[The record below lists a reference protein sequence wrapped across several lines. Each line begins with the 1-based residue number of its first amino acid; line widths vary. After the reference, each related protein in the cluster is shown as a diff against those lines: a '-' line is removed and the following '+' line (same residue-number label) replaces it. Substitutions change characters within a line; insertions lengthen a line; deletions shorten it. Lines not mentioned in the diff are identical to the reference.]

1 MSTPRPPAGGAPPPG
16 LGPPGASG
24 ARPDPR
30 PARPPANHADLSGLA
45 SDPRVTGARQA
56 GAPPPTAP
64 SGPRVSPPGAP
75 PPGIPPRA
83 GAAQPPRFGV
93 PPPRPV
99 QPPPRP
105 VQPPPR
111 PVPPRSDP
119 APQRSGPP
127 KRPPR
132 AGGKLRA
139 IGLAL
144 AIHAVLIGLLVFG
157 LRWTHREPEPVQA
170 ELWVPPPPKPP
181 PVPPAPKPE
190 PPPPK
195 PEPPPPPPPKPDPAP
210 PAKTEPAIKVEQ
222 ARRETERKE
231 AERRLADQ
239 KAAER
244 KAEEKRAED
253 RRRAAEQKAADEK
266 RQKDEL
272 ARKEA
277 ERRAAD
283 EKRRAEQARK
293 DTELAEQR
301 RADDIR
307 RLQSQ
312 AGTAGLPS
320 DQAVR
325 GAATGR
331 IDAGYGAR
339 VAAAIRANTTYRIP
353 PDFEGNPKA
362 VFLVQLRT
370 DCSVASVRLRRS
382 SGVPAWDQAA
392 ERGIE
397 ATDPFPKPADG
408 RCQGE
413 FEIASGPRDER

>member
-1 MSTPRPPAGGAPPPG
+1 MSTPRPPAGGARPPG
-16 LGPPGASG
+16 PGPSGGGG

-30 PARPPANHADLSGLA
+30 TARPPTRPA
-45 SDPRVTGARQA
+45 
-56 GAPPPTAP
+56 APPPD
-64 SGPRVSPPGAP
+64 
-75 PPGIPPRA
+75 
-83 GAAQPPRFGV
+83 Q
-93 PPPRPV
+93 
-99 QPPPRP
+99 
-105 VQPPPR
+105 
-111 PVPPRSDP
+111 

-127 KRPPR
+127 TRPPR
-132 AGGKLRA
+132 ARGKLRS

-144 AIHAVLIGLLVFG
+144 AIHALLIGLLVFG
-157 LRWTHREPEPVQA
+157 LQWTHREPEPVQA
-170 ELWVPPPPKPP
+170 ELWVPPPPKPA
-181 PVPPAPKPE
+181 PVPPTPKPE

-195 PEPPPPPPPKPDPAP
+195 PEPPPPPRKPEPAP
-210 PAKTEPAIKVEQ
+210 PAKTEPDIKVEQ
-222 ARRETERKE
+222 ARRDAERKE

-253 RRRAAEQKAADEK
+253 RRQTAAQKAAEQKAAEQKAVDEK

-272 ARKEA
+272 ARKDA

-293 DTELAEQR
+293 DTEFAEQR

-312 AGTAGLPS
+312 AGTAGMPS
-320 DQAVR
+320 EQAVR

-353 PDFEGNPKA
+353 PDLEGNPKA
-362 VFLVQLRT
+362 VFLVQLQP
-370 DCSVASVRLRRS
+370 DCGVASVRLRRS

-392 ERGIE
+392 ERGIQ

-413 FEIASGPRDER
+413 LEIASGPRDER

>member
-1 MSTPRPPAGGAPPPG
+1 M
-16 LGPPGASG
+16 
-24 ARPDPR
+24 
-30 PARPPANHADLSGLA
+30 
-45 SDPRVTGARQA
+45 
-56 GAPPPTAP
+56 
-64 SGPRVSPPGAP
+64 
-75 PPGIPPRA
+75 PPRA
-83 GAAQPPRFGV
+83 EATQAPRSGMPPPRSGV
-93 PPPRPV
+93 PPPRPG
-99 QPPPRP
+99 PPP
-105 VQPPPR
+105 
-111 PVPPRSDP
+111 SDP
-119 APQRSGPP
+119 GPQRSGRP

-132 AGGKLRA
+132 ARGKLRA

-144 AIHAVLIGLLVFG
+144 AIHALLIGLLVFG
-157 LRWTHREPEPVQA
+157 LQWTHREPEAVQA
-170 ELWVPPPPKPP
+170 ELWVPPPPKAPALPP
-181 PVPPAPKPE
+181 TPKPE

-195 PEPPPPPPPKPDPAP
+195 PEPPPPPPKPEPAP
-210 PAKTEPAIKVEQ
+210 PAKAEPDIKVEQ
-222 ARRETERKE
+222 ARREAERKE

-253 RRRAAEQKAADEK
+253 RRRAAEQKAAEQKAAEQKAADEK

-283 EKRRAEQARK
+283 DKRRAEQARK
-293 DTELAEQR
+293 DAELAEQR

-312 AGTAGLPS
+312 AGTAGIPS

-325 GAATGR
+325 GAAAGR

-339 VAAAIRANTTYRIP
+339 IAAAIRANTVYRIP
-353 PDFEGNPKA
+353 LDLEGNPKA
-362 VFLVQLRT
+362 VFLVQLRP
-370 DCSVASVRLRRS
+370 DCSVAAVRLRRS

-392 ERGIE
+392 ERGIQ

>member
-1 MSTPRPPAGGAPPPG
+1 M
-16 LGPPGASG
+16 
-24 ARPDPR
+24 
-30 PARPPANHADLSGLA
+30 
-45 SDPRVTGARQA
+45 
-56 GAPPPTAP
+56 
-64 SGPRVSPPGAP
+64 
-75 PPGIPPRA
+75 
-83 GAAQPPRFGV
+83 
-93 PPPRPV
+93 
-99 QPPPRP
+99 
-105 VQPPPR
+105 
-111 PVPPRSDP
+111 
-119 APQRSGPP
+119 
-127 KRPPR
+127 
-132 AGGKLRA
+132 
-139 IGLAL
+139 AL
-144 AIHAVLIGLLVFG
+144 AIHALLIGLLVFG
-157 LRWTHREPEPVQA
+157 LQWTHREPEAVQA
-170 ELWVPPPPKPP
+170 ELWVPPPPKAPP
-181 PVPPAPKPE
+181 SPPAPKPE

-195 PEPPPPPPPKPDPAP
+195 PEPPPPPPPPKPEPAP
-210 PAKTEPAIKVEQ
+210 PAKAEPDIKVEQ
-222 ARRETERKE
+222 ARREAERKE

-253 RRRAAEQKAADEK
+253 RRRAAEQKAAEQKAADEK

-293 DTELAEQR
+293 DAELAEQR

-312 AGTAGLPS
+312 AGTAGIPS

-325 GAATGR
+325 GAAAGR

-339 VAAAIRANTTYRIP
+339 IAAAIRANTVYRIP
-353 PDFEGNPKA
+353 LELEGNPKA
-362 VFLVQLRT
+362 VFLVQLRP
-370 DCSVASVRLRRS
+370 DCSVAAVRLRRS
-382 SGVPAWDQAA
+382 SGVLTWDQAA
-392 ERGIE
+392 ERGIQ

>member
-1 MSTPRPPAGGAPPPG
+1 MLPPRPPPPP
-16 LGPPGASG
+16 
-24 ARPDPR
+24 
-30 PARPPANHADLSGLA
+30 
-45 SDPRVTGARQA
+45 SDPG
-56 GAPPPTAP
+56 
-64 SGPRVSPPGAP
+64 
-75 PPGIPPRA
+75 
-83 GAAQPPRFGV
+83 
-93 PPPRPV
+93 
-99 QPPPRP
+99 
-105 VQPPPR
+105 
-111 PVPPRSDP
+111 
-119 APQRSGPP
+119 PQRSGPP

-132 AGGKLRA
+132 ARGKLRA

-144 AIHAVLIGLLVFG
+144 AIHALLIGLLVFG
-157 LRWTHREPEPVQA
+157 LQWTHREPEAVQA
-170 ELWVPPPPKPP
+170 ELWVPPPPKAAALAPTPKPEPP
-181 PVPPAPKPE
+181 TPKPE

-195 PEPPPPPPPKPDPAP
+195 PEPAP
-210 PAKTEPAIKVEQ
+210 PAKTEPDIKVEQ
-222 ARRETERKE
+222 ARREAERKE
-231 AERRLADQ
+231 AERRLAEQ

-253 RRRAAEQKAADEK
+253 RRRVAEQKVAEQKAADEK

-283 EKRRAEQARK
+283 EKRRAEQAGK
-293 DTELAEQR
+293 DAELAEQR

-312 AGTAGLPS
+312 AGTAGIPS

-325 GAATGR
+325 GAAAGR

-339 VAAAIRANTTYRIP
+339 IAAAIRANTVYRIP
-353 PDFEGNPKA
+353 PELEGNPKA
-362 VFLVQLRT
+362 VFLVQLRP
-370 DCSVASVRLRRS
+370 DCSVAAVRLRRS
-382 SGVPAWDQAA
+382 SGVPTWDQAA
-392 ERGIE
+392 ERGIQ

>member
-1 MSTPRPPAGGAPPPG
+1 M
-16 LGPPGASG
+16 
-24 ARPDPR
+24 
-30 PARPPANHADLSGLA
+30 
-45 SDPRVTGARQA
+45 
-56 GAPPPTAP
+56 
-64 SGPRVSPPGAP
+64 
-75 PPGIPPRA
+75 PPRA
-83 GAAQPPRFGV
+83 GAAQPPRSGV
-93 PPPRPV
+93 PPPRP
-99 QPPPRP
+99 PPT
-105 VQPPPR
+105 PP
-111 PVPPRSDP
+111 DP

-139 IGLAL
+139 VGLAL
-144 AIHAVLIGLLVFG
+144 AIHALLIGLLIFG
-157 LRWTHREPEPVQA
+157 LQWTHREPEPVQA
-170 ELWVPPPPKPP
+170 ELWVPPPPKAP
-181 PVPPAPKPE
+181 PVPPTPKPG

-195 PEPPPPPPPKPDPAP
+195 PEPAPPKPEPAP
-210 PAKTEPAIKVEQ
+210 PAKTEPDIKVEH
-222 ARRETERKE
+222 ARREAERKE

-244 KAEEKRAED
+244 KAEDKRAED
-253 RRRAAEQKAADEK
+253 RRRAAEQKAAEQKAEDEK

-272 ARKEA
+272 ARKGA
-277 ERRAAD
+277 ERRTAD

-293 DTELAEQR
+293 DAELAEQR

-312 AGTAGLPS
+312 AGTAGIPS
-320 DQAVR
+320 DQSVR
-325 GAATGR
+325 GAAAGR

-353 PDFEGNPKA
+353 PDLEGNPKA
-362 VFLVQLRT
+362 VFLVQLRP

-392 ERGIE
+392 ERGIQ
-397 ATDPFPKPADG
+397 ASDPFPKPADG

>member
-1 MSTPRPPAGGAPPPG
+1 MSTPRPPAGGAQ
-16 LGPPGASG
+16 PPGA
-24 ARPDPR
+24 
-30 PARPPANHADLSGLA
+30 
-45 SDPRVTGARQA
+45 
-56 GAPPPTAP
+56 AP
-64 SGPRVSPPGAP
+64 SGPRIPAASV
-75 PPGIPPRA
+75 PPRA
-83 GAAQPPRFGV
+83 GAAQSPRSGV
-93 PPPRPV
+93 PPPRPG
-99 QPPPRP
+99 PPPP
-105 VQPPPR
+105 
-111 PVPPRSDP
+111 DP
-119 APQRSGPP
+119 APQRSGRP

-144 AIHAVLIGLLVFG
+144 AIHALLIGLLVFG
-157 LRWTHREPEPVQA
+157 LQWTHREPEAVQA

-181 PVPPAPKPE
+181 PLPQPPKPE

-195 PEPPPPPPPKPDPAP
+195 REPAP
-210 PAKTEPAIKVEQ
+210 PAQAVPDIKVEQ
-222 ARRETERKE
+222 ARREAERKD

-244 KAEEKRAED
+244 KAEEKRSED
-253 RRRAAEQKAADEK
+253 RRRAAEQKAAEQKAAEQKAADEK

-277 ERRAAD
+277 ERRATD
-283 EKRRAEQARK
+283 ERRRTEQARK

-312 AGTAGLPS
+312 AGAAGMPG

-339 VAAAIRANTTYRIP
+339 VAAAIRANTIYRMP
-353 PDFEGNPKA
+353 LDLEGNPKA
-362 VFLVQLRT
+362 VFLVQLRP

-382 SGVPAWDQAA
+382 SGVPTWDQAA
-392 ERGIE
+392 ERGIQ
-397 ATDPFPKPADG
+397 ATDPFPKPADS

-413 FEIASGPRDER
+413 VEIASGPRDER